1 MDGRPFGLDVVLQ
14 FLIEMARVWE
24 DPGRGPGRGRS
35 CPPIRNSQTGFSF
48 GETKEVAVVFEV
60 VVVEEEEESWAAIV
74 GAIDD

>member
-1 MDGRPFGLDVVLQ
+1 MDGRPFGLDIVLQ
-14 FLIEMARVWE
+14 FQVEIARAWE
-24 DPGRGPGRGRS
+24 GPGRGPGRGRS